1 MGDCG
6 YLDEQD
12 RFWFCGRMSQRVVTE
27 GGVLYTIPIEALFN
41 LLEDVTR
48 SALVGIGPRGRQQ
61 AAVVLEISPDCR
73 HRLSSGT
80 TRRQLADNL
89 RQTMR
94 HSNVRHLLVYPRS
107 LPVDVRHNAKIGR
120 EQLAV
125 WAEKQWS
132 RARSPRC
139 VLVRDLS

>member
-27 GGVLYTIPIEALFN
+27 SGVLYTIPTEARFN
-41 LLEDVTR
+41 RLPNLVR
-48 SALVGIGPRGRQQ
+48 SALVGVWQRERQQ
-61 AAVVLEISPDCR
+61 PTIVLELAAGFELDHVAGELRS
-73 HRLSSGT
+73 T
-80 TRRQLADNL
+80 MQQTR
-89 RQTMR
+89 
-94 HSNVRHLLVYPRS
+94 VRHLLVYPRA

-125 WAEKQWS
+125 WAEKQLN
-132 RARSPRC
+132 RRRSPHC
-139 VLVRDLS
+139 VLLRDVS